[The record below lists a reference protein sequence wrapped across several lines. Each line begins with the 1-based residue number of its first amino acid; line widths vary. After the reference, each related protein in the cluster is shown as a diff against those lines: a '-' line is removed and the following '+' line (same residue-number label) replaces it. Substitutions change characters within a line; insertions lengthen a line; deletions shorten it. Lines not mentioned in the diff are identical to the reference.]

1 MSKTIGQIVGDLIG
15 ILTIKDVLTL
25 EEVKTIIGED
35 KFKQLI
41 EEAANNDSK

>member
-15 ILTIKDVLTL
+15 ILTLKDVLTL

-35 KFKQLI
+35 KFNQLI
-41 EEAANNDSK
+41 EEANNNDNK